1 MGRAPQSGRFGGR
14 ADNIIR
20 ILIRLAKPW
29 IGEDEQRAV
38 AAVLE
43 SGQLVQGALVER
55 FEQSV
60 AALVGR
66 KHAVAVSSGTA
77 ALQLALKALQIAPGD
92 EVLCPALSW
101 PSPAHAIRLA
111 GAKVRFVDV
120 DQDEWNSTAEA
131 LREARGGNTR
141 AAIVIDQFGNPA
153 RAQQIRDSLGALPI
167 IEDAACA
174 LGSRFAGGPCGSLG
188 KVSCL
193 SFHPRKILT
202 TGEGGMCLTD
212 DEDIA
217 EKLRMLRNHGQL
229 RDEFVVAAGNSRMT
243 EIAAA
248 LGLAQLQRLNE
259 IVGRRRELAARYR
272 DALNG
277 EVDMQSTPVG
287 SESNY
292 QTFGIVLPQGH
303 DRKSVREKMAER
315 GVEAG
320 LLSFAIHKLGSFTG
334 SEASL
339 PIAEHLAARG
349 IALPLYPQ
357 MRNAEVDEVVG
368 CLRGVLHG

>member
-1 MGRAPQSGRFGGR
+1 
-14 ADNIIR
+14 
-20 ILIRLAKPW
+20 LIRLAKPW

-55 FEQSV
+55 FEQAV
-60 AALVGR
+60 AALIGR
-66 KHAVAVSSGTA
+66 RHAVAVSSGTA
-77 ALQLALKALQIAPGD
+77 ALQLVLKALQIGPGD

-101 PSPAHAIRLA
+101 PSPAHAVRVA

-120 DQDEWNSTAEA
+120 DQNEWNSSAEA
-131 LREARGGNTR
+131 LREARNGNTR
-141 AAIVIDQFGNPA
+141 AAIVIDQFGNPV
-153 RAQQIRDSLGALPI
+153 RAEQIRDALGALPI

-174 LGSRFAGGPCGSLG
+174 LGSRFAGGPCGSFG

-212 DEDIA
+212 DDDVA

-229 RDEFVVAAGNSRMT
+229 RGEFVVAAGNSRMT

-248 LGLAQLQRLNE
+248 LGLAQLQRLDE
-259 IVGRRRELAARYR
+259 IVARRRELAALYGE
-272 DALNG
+272 ALDG
-277 EVDMQSTPVG
+277 EMDLQSTPAG
-287 SESNY
+287 AESNY
-292 QTFGIVLPQGH
+292 QTFGVLLPQGH
-303 DRKSVREKMAER
+303 DRTAVREKLAER

-320 LLSFAIHKLGSFTG
+320 VLSFAIHKLGSFAG

-339 PIAEHLAARG
+339 PIAEHIAARG
-349 IALPLYPQ
+349 VALPLYPQ
-357 MRNAEVDEVVG
+357 MRNAEVDEVVSS
-368 CLRGVLHG
+368 LQGVLHG

>member
-1 MGRAPQSGRFGGR
+1 M
-14 ADNIIR
+14 
-20 ILIRLAKPW
+20 IRLAKPW
-29 IGEDEQRAV
+29 IGEDERRAV

-55 FEQSV
+55 FEQAV
-60 AALVGR
+60 AALIGR
-66 KHAVAVSSGTA
+66 RHAVAVSSGTA
-77 ALQLALKALQIAPGD
+77 ALQLVLKALQIGPGD

-101 PSPAHAIRLA
+101 PSPAHAVRIA

-120 DQDEWNSTAEA
+120 DQNEWNSSAEA
-131 LREARGGNTR
+131 LREARNGNTR
-141 AAIVIDQFGNPA
+141 AAIVIDQFGNPV
-153 RAQQIRDSLGALPI
+153 RAEQIREALGALPI

-212 DEDIA
+212 DDDVA

-229 RDEFVVAAGNSRMT
+229 RGEFVVAAGNSRMT

-248 LGLAQLQRLNE
+248 LGLAQLQRLDE
-259 IVGRRRELAARYR
+259 IVARRRELAALYR
-272 DALNG
+272 EALDG
-277 EVDMQSTPVG
+277 EMDLQSTPAG
-287 SESNY
+287 AESNY
-292 QTFGIVLPQGH
+292 QTFGVLLPQGR
-303 DRKSVREKMAER
+303 DPNAVREKLAER

-320 LLSFAIHKLGSFTG
+320 VLSFAIHKLGSFAG

-339 PIAEHLAARG
+339 PIAEHIAARG
-349 IALPLYPQ
+349 VALPLYPQ
-357 MRNAEVDEVVG
+357 MRNAEVDEVARS
-368 CLRGVLHG
+368 LREVLHG

>member
-1 MGRAPQSGRFGGR
+1 
-14 ADNIIR
+14 
-20 ILIRLAKPW
+20 LIRLAKPW

-55 FEQSV
+55 FELAV

-66 KHAVAVSSGTA
+66 RHAVAVSSGTA
-77 ALQLALKALQIAPGD
+77 ALQLALKALQVGPGD

-101 PSPAHAIRLA
+101 PSPAHAVRLA

-120 DQDEWNSTAEA
+120 DQGEWNSTAEA
-131 LREARGGNTR
+131 LREARNGNTR

-153 RAQQIRDSLGALPI
+153 RAQQIRKALGALPI

-174 LGSRFAGGPCGSLG
+174 LGSRFTSGPCGSLG

-212 DEDIA
+212 DDDIA
-217 EKLRMLRNHGQL
+217 DKLRMLRNHGQL
-229 RDEFVVAAGNSRMT
+229 RGEFVVAAGNSRMT

-248 LGLAQLQRLNE
+248 LGLAQLQRLDE
-259 IVGRRRELAARYR
+259 IVSRRRELAALYR
-272 DALNG
+272 EALG
-277 EVDMQSTPVG
+277 DQMDVQSTPSG
-287 SESNY
+287 AESNY
-292 QTFGIVLPQGH
+292 QTFGLVLPQGH
-303 DRKSVREKMAER
+303 DRDTVRAKLGER

-334 SEASL
+334 SQATL
-339 PIAEHLAARG
+339 PIAEHIAARG
-349 IALPLYPQ
+349 VALPLYPQ
-357 MRNAEVDEVVG
+357 MRNAEVEEVLRT
-368 CLRGVLHG
+368 LRGVLDE

>member
-1 MGRAPQSGRFGGR
+1 M
-14 ADNIIR
+14 
-20 ILIRLAKPW
+20 IRLAKPW

-55 FEQSV
+55 FELAI
-60 AALVGR
+60 AALIGR
-66 KHAVAVSSGTA
+66 RHAVAVSSGTT
-77 ALQLALKALQIAPGD
+77 ALQLSLKALQVGPGD

-101 PSPAHAIRLA
+101 PSPAHAVRVA

-120 DQDEWNSTAEA
+120 DPDEWNSTAEA
-131 LREARGGNTR
+131 LREARNGNTR
-141 AAIVIDQFGNPA
+141 AAIVIDQFGNPS
-153 RAQQIRDSLGALPI
+153 RAEQIREALGALPI
-167 IEDAACA
+167 IEYAACA
-174 LGSRFAGGPCGSLG
+174 LGSRFASGPCGSLG

-212 DEDIA
+212 EDDVA

-229 RDEFVVAAGNSRMT
+229 GGEFVVAAGNSRMT

-248 LGLAQLQRLNE
+248 LGLAQLQRLDE
-259 IVGRRRELAARYR
+259 IVSRRRELAALYR
-272 DALNG
+272 EALGG
-277 EVDMQSTPVG
+277 EMSLQSTPNG

-292 QTFGIVLPQGH
+292 QTFCVVLSQGH
-303 DRKSVREKMAER
+303 DRNAVCKKLRER

-320 LLSFAIHKLGSFTG
+320 LLSFAIHKLGSFAG
-334 SEASL
+334 NEASL
-339 PIAEHLAARG
+339 PMAEHIAARG

-357 MRNAEVDEVVG
+357 MRNAEVDEVVRA
-368 CLRGVLHG
+368 LRGVLNE

>member
-1 MGRAPQSGRFGGR
+1 
-14 ADNIIR
+14 
-20 ILIRLAKPW
+20 LIRLAKPW

-43 SGQLVQGALVER
+43 SGQLVQGPLVER

-66 KHAVAVSSGTA
+66 AHAIAVSSGTA
-77 ALQLALKALQIAPGD
+77 ALQLALRALQVGPGD

-101 PSPAHAIRLA
+101 PSPAHAIRVA

-131 LREARGGNTR
+131 LREARNGNTR

-153 RAQQIRDSLGALPI
+153 RAEQIREALGALPI

-174 LGSRFAGGPCGSLG
+174 LGSRFASGPCGSLG
-188 KVSCL
+188 KISCL

-212 DEDIA
+212 DDDLA

-229 RDEFVVAAGNSRMT
+229 RGEFVVAAGNFRMT
-243 EIAAA
+243 DIAAA
-248 LGLAQLQRLNE
+248 LGLAQLQRLDE
-259 IVGRRRELAARYR
+259 MVARRRELGALYR
-272 DALNG
+272 DAWGG
-277 EVDMQSTPVG
+277 EIDLQRTPDG

-292 QTFGIVLPQGH
+292 QTFGVVLPQGH
-303 DRKSVREKMAER
+303 DRDTVREKMRER

-320 LLSFAIHKLGSFTG
+320 LLSFAIHKLGSFAG

-357 MRNAEVDEVVG
+357 MRKNEVEAVVR
-368 CLRGVLHG
+368 CLRGVLHE

>member
-1 MGRAPQSGRFGGR
+1 M
-14 ADNIIR
+14 
-20 ILIRLAKPW
+20 IRLTKPW

-38 AAVLE
+38 ASVLE

-55 FEQSV
+55 FEHAV

-66 KHAVAVSSGTA
+66 RHAIAVSSGTA
-77 ALQLALKALQIAPGD
+77 ALQLALSVLKIGPGD

-101 PSPAHAIRLA
+101 PSPAHAVRMA
-111 GAKVRFVDV
+111 GARVAFVDV
-120 DQDEWNSTAEA
+120 DKDEWNSSAEA
-131 LREARGGNTR
+131 LGAARNDDAK

-153 RAQQIRDSLGALPI
+153 RAEQIREALGALPI

-174 LGSRFAGGPCGSLG
+174 LGSRFSTGPCGSLG

-193 SFHPRKILT
+193 SFHPRKVLT

-212 DEDIA
+212 DDEIA

-229 RDEFVVAAGNSRMT
+229 RGVFVVAAGNYRMT

-248 LGLAQLQRLNE
+248 LGLVQLRRLDE
-259 IVGRRRELAARYR
+259 IVSRRRELAALYR
-272 DALNG
+272 KALEG
-277 EVDMQSTPVG
+277 EVEVDVQRTPAG
-287 SESNY
+287 ADSNY

-303 DRKSVREKMAER
+303 ERDAVLERLRERE
-315 GVEAG
+315 VEAG
-320 LLSFAIHKLGSFTG
+320 ILSFAIHKLGSFAG
-334 SEASL
+334 SKASL
-339 PIAEHLAARG
+339 PIAEHVAARG

-357 MRNAEVDEVVG
+357 MKNSEVSEVVRK
-368 CLRGVLHG
+368 LRGVLDER

>member
-1 MGRAPQSGRFGGR
+1 
-14 ADNIIR
+14 
-20 ILIRLAKPW
+20 LIRLAKPW
-29 IGEDEQRAV
+29 IGEHEQRAV

-55 FEQSV
+55 FEHSI
-60 AALVGR
+60 AALIGR
-66 KHAVAVSSGTA
+66 RHAVAVSSGTA
-77 ALQLALKALQIAPGD
+77 ALQLALKSLQVGPGD

-101 PSPAHAIRLA
+101 PSPAHAVRVA

-120 DQDEWNSTAEA
+120 DPDEWNSTAEA
-131 LREARGGNTR
+131 LREARNGNTR
-141 AAIVIDQFGNPA
+141 AAIVIDQFGNPS
-153 RAQQIRDSLGALPI
+153 RAEQIREALGALPI

-174 LGSRFAGGPCGSLG
+174 LGSRFASGPCGTLG

-212 DEDIA
+212 EDEVA

-229 RDEFVVAAGNSRMT
+229 GGDFVVAAGNSRMT

-248 LGLAQLQRLNE
+248 LGLAQLQRLDE
-259 IVGRRRELAARYR
+259 IVSRRRELAALYR
-272 DALNG
+272 EALGG
-277 EVDMQSTPVG
+277 EMDSQSTPNG

-292 QTFGIVLPQGH
+292 QTFGLVLPQGH
-303 DRKSVREKMAER
+303 DRNAVCAKLRER

-320 LLSFAIHKLGSFTG
+320 RLSFAIHKLGSFAG
-334 SEASL
+334 NEASL

-357 MRNAEVDEVVG
+357 MRNAQIDEVVRS
-368 CLRGVLHG
+368 LRGVLNE

>member
-1 MGRAPQSGRFGGR
+1 
-14 ADNIIR
+14 
-20 ILIRLAKPW
+20 LIRLAKPW

-55 FEQSV
+55 FEHAI

-66 KHAVAVSSGTA
+66 RHAVAVSSGTS
-77 ALQLALKALQIAPGD
+77 ALQLALKAMQIGPGD

-101 PSPAHAIRLA
+101 PSPAHAVRVA
-111 GAKVRFVDV
+111 GAKARFVDV
-120 DQDEWNSTAEA
+120 DQDEWNSSAEA
-131 LREARGGNTR
+131 LRAARNGSTR

-153 RAQQIRDSLGALPI
+153 RAEEIREALGALPI

-174 LGSRFAGGPCGSLG
+174 LGSRFANGPCGSLG

-212 DEDIA
+212 DDDIA

-229 RDEFVVAAGNSRMT
+229 REEFVVAAGNSRMT

-248 LGLAQLQRLNE
+248 LGLAQLQRLDDI
-259 IVGRRRELAARYR
+259 IVRRRALAGLYRQALEGEL
-272 DALNG
+272 DL
-277 EVDMQSTPVG
+277 QSTPAG
-287 SESNY
+287 AESNY
-292 QTFGIVLPQGH
+292 QTFGVILPQGF
-303 DRKSVREKMAER
+303 DRKAVREKLEER
-315 GVEAG
+315 GIEAG
-320 LLSFAIHKLGSFTG
+320 LLSFAIHKLGSFAG
-334 SEASL
+334 SDASL
-339 PIAEHLAARG
+339 PIAEHIAARG

-357 MRNAEVDEVVG
+357 MRDAEVDDVVRG
-368 CLRGVLHG
+368 LRGVLDE

>member
-1 MGRAPQSGRFGGR
+1 
-14 ADNIIR
+14 
-20 ILIRLAKPW
+20 LIRLAKPW

-43 SGQLVQGALVER
+43 SGQLVQGELVER
-55 FEQSV
+55 FEQAV

-66 KHAVAVSSGTA
+66 RHAIAVSSGTT
-77 ALQLALKALQIAPGD
+77 ALQLALKALQVGPGD

-101 PSPAHAIRLA
+101 PSPAHAIRVA
-111 GAKVRFVDV
+111 GAKVHFVDV

-131 LREARGGNTR
+131 LREARGGATR

-153 RAQQIRDSLGALPI
+153 RGEQISDALGALPI

-174 LGSRFAGGPCGSLG
+174 LGSRFTNGPCGSLG
-188 KVSCL
+188 VVSCL

-212 DEDIA
+212 DDGIA
-217 EKLRMLRNHGQL
+217 DQLRMLRNHGQL
-229 RDEFVVAAGNSRMT
+229 AGEFVVASGNARMT

-248 LGLAQLQRLNE
+248 LGLAQLQRLDD
-259 IVGRRRELAARYR
+259 IVARRRELAALYR
-272 DALNG
+272 QELGDELDLQA
-277 EVDMQSTPVG
+277 TPAG
-287 SESNY
+287 AESNY
-292 QTFGIVLPQGH
+292 QTFGVVLPQGR
-303 DRKSVREKMAER
+303 DRDTVRETMRER
-315 GVEAG
+315 GVEVG
-320 LLSFAIHKLGSFTG
+320 LLSFAIHKLGSFAG

-339 PIAEHLAARG
+339 PIAEHLAGRG

-357 MRNAEVDEVVG
+357 MRNAEVIEVVR
-368 CLRGVLHG
+368 CLRGVLHE

>member
-1 MGRAPQSGRFGGR
+1 M
-14 ADNIIR
+14 
-20 ILIRLAKPW
+20 IRLAKPW

-43 SGQLVQGALVER
+43 SGQLVQGPLVER
-55 FEQSV
+55 FEQAV

-66 KHAVAVSSGTA
+66 QHAVAVSSGTS
-77 ALQLALKALQIAPGD
+77 ALQLALRALQVGTGD

-101 PSPAHAIRLA
+101 PSPAHAVRVA
-111 GAKVRFVDV
+111 GAKVQFVDV
-120 DQDEWNSTAEA
+120 DQDEWNSSGLA
-131 LREARGGNTR
+131 LRAARTGDTR

-153 RAQQIRDSLGALPI
+153 RAEEIRDGLGALPI

-174 LGSRFAGGPCGSLG
+174 LGSRFTNGPCGSLG
-188 KVSCL
+188 RVSCL

-212 DEDIA
+212 DDDIA

-229 RDEFVVAAGNSRMT
+229 RGEFVVAAGNSRMT

-248 LGLAQLQRLNE
+248 LGLAQLQRLDD
-259 IVGRRRELAARYR
+259 IVARRRALAGLYR
-272 DALNG
+272 EALG
-277 EVDMQSTPVG
+277 GKLDLQSTPAG
-287 SESNY
+287 AESNY
-292 QTFGIVLPQGH
+292 QTFGVILPQGY
-303 DRKSVREKMAER
+303 DRNVVREKLRER

-320 LLSFAIHKLGSFTG
+320 LLSFAIHKLGSFAG
-334 SEASL
+334 SDASL
-339 PIAEHLAARG
+339 PIAEHIAARG

-357 MRNAEVDEVVG
+357 MRNAEVDEVVRS
-368 CLRGVLHG
+368 LRGVLDG

>member
-1 MGRAPQSGRFGGR
+1 M
-14 ADNIIR
+14 IH
-20 ILIRLAKPW
+20 LAKPW

-43 SGQLVQGALVER
+43 SGQLVQGPLVER
-55 FEQSV
+55 FEQAV

-66 KHAVAVSSGTA
+66 RHAVAVASGTA
-77 ALQLALKALQIAPGD
+77 ALQLALKALRVGPGD

-101 PSPAHAIRLA
+101 PSPAHAVRVA

-120 DQDEWNSTAEA
+120 DQEEWNSTAEA
-131 LREARGGNTR
+131 LREARNGNTR

-153 RAQQIRDSLGALPI
+153 RAEQIREALGALPI

-174 LGSRFAGGPCGSLG
+174 LGSRFASGPCGSLG
-188 KVSCL
+188 KISCL

-212 DEDIA
+212 DDDLA

-229 RDEFVVAAGNSRMT
+229 RGEFVVAAGNSRMT
-243 EIAAA
+243 DIAAA
-248 LGLAQLQRLNE
+248 LGLAQLQRLDE
-259 IVGRRRELAARYR
+259 MVARRRELATVYR
-272 DALNG
+272 DALDG
-277 EVDMQSTPVG
+277 EVDLQSTPSG

-292 QTFGIVLPQGH
+292 QTFGVILPQGH
-303 DRKSVREKMAER
+303 DSAAVREKMRER
-315 GVEAG
+315 GIETG
-320 LLSFAIHKLGSFTG
+320 LLSFAIHKLGSFAG

-339 PIAEHLAARG
+339 PIAEHLATRG

-357 MRNAEVDEVVG
+357 MRNNEVDEVVRG
-368 CLRGVLHG
+368 LRGVLHGG

>member
-1 MGRAPQSGRFGGR
+1 
-14 ADNIIR
+14 
-20 ILIRLAKPW
+20 LIRLAKPW

-38 AAVLE
+38 ATVLE

-55 FEQSV
+55 FEQAV
-60 AALVGR
+60 AALIGR
-66 KHAVAVSSGTA
+66 RHAIAVSSGTA
-77 ALQLALKALQIAPGD
+77 ALQLVLKALQIGPGD

-101 PSPAHAIRLA
+101 PSPAHAVRIA

-120 DQDEWNSTAEA
+120 DQNEWNSSAEA
-131 LREARGGNTR
+131 LREARNGNTR
-141 AAIVIDQFGNPA
+141 AAIVIDQFGNPV
-153 RAQQIRDSLGALPI
+153 RAEQIREALGALPI

-212 DEDIA
+212 DDDVA
-217 EKLRMLRNHGQL
+217 EKLRVLRNHGQL
-229 RDEFVVAAGNSRMT
+229 RGEFVVAAGNSRMT

-248 LGLAQLQRLNE
+248 LGLAQLQRLDE
-259 IVGRRRELAARYR
+259 IVARRRELATLYR
-272 DALNG
+272 EALDG
-277 EVDMQSTPVG
+277 EMDLQSTPAG
-287 SESNY
+287 AESNY
-292 QTFGIVLPQGH
+292 QTFGVLLPQGR
-303 DRKSVREKMAER
+303 DRNAVREKLAER

-320 LLSFAIHKLGSFTG
+320 VLSFAIHKLGSFAG

-339 PIAEHLAARG
+339 PIAEHIAARG
-349 IALPLYPQ
+349 VALPLYPQ
-357 MRNAEVDEVVG
+357 MRNAEVDEVVSS
-368 CLRGVLHG
+368 LQGVLHG

>member
-1 MGRAPQSGRFGGR
+1 M
-14 ADNIIR
+14 
-20 ILIRLAKPW
+20 IRLARPW
-29 IGEDEQRAV
+29 IGEDERRAV

-43 SGQLVQGALVER
+43 SGQLVQGELVER
-55 FEQSV
+55 FEHAV

-66 KHAVAVSSGTA
+66 KHAVAVSSGTS
-77 ALQLALKALQIAPGD
+77 ALQLALKALQVGPGD

-101 PSPAHAIRLA
+101 PSPAHAVRVA

-120 DQDEWNSTAEA
+120 DQGEWNSPAEA
-131 LREARGGNTR
+131 LRAARNGNTR

-153 RAQQIRDSLGALPI
+153 RAEQIREALGALPI

-174 LGSRFAGGPCGSLG
+174 LGSRFTDGPCGSLG

-193 SFHPRKILT
+193 SFHPRKVLT

-212 DEDIA
+212 DDDVA

-229 RDEFVVAAGNSRMT
+229 GGEFVVAAGNSRMT

-248 LGLAQLQRLNE
+248 LGLVQLQRLDE
-259 IVGRRRELAARYR
+259 IVARRRQLAALYR
-272 DALNG
+272 EALSG
-277 EVDMQSTPVG
+277 EMDLQSTPAG
-287 SESNY
+287 AESNY
-292 QTFGIVLPQGH
+292 QTLGVVLPLGH
-303 DRKSVREKMAER
+303 DRNMVLAKLGER

-320 LLSFAIHKLGSFTG
+320 RLSFAIHKLGSFAG
-334 SEASL
+334 SEGSL
-339 PIAEHLAARG
+339 PIAEHVASRG

-357 MRNAEVDEVVG
+357 MRDSEVDEVVRI
-368 CLRGVLHG
+368 LRGVLDE

>member
-1 MGRAPQSGRFGGR
+1 
-14 ADNIIR
+14 
-20 ILIRLAKPW
+20 LIRLAKPW

-43 SGQLVQGALVER
+43 SGQLVQGDLVER
-55 FEQSV
+55 FEHAV

-66 KHAVAVSSGTA
+66 KQAVAVSSGTS
-77 ALQLALKALQIAPGD
+77 ALQLALKALQVGPGD

-101 PSPAHAIRLA
+101 PSPAHAVRVA
-111 GAKVRFVDV
+111 GAKVQFVDV
-120 DQDEWNSTAEA
+120 DQGEWNSSAEA
-131 LREARGGNTR
+131 LRAARNGNTR

-153 RAQQIRDSLGALPI
+153 RAEQIREALGALPI

-174 LGSRFAGGPCGSLG
+174 IGSRFTNGPCGSLG

-193 SFHPRKILT
+193 SFHPRKVLT

-212 DEDIA
+212 DDDVA

-229 RDEFVVAAGNSRMT
+229 GGEFVVAAGNSRMT

-248 LGLAQLQRLNE
+248 LGLVQLQRLDE
-259 IVGRRRELAARYR
+259 IVARRRQLAALYR
-272 DALNG
+272 EALGG
-277 EVDMQSTPVG
+277 EMDLQGTPDG
-287 SESNY
+287 AESNY
-292 QTFGIVLPQGH
+292 QTLGVVLPLGH
-303 DRKSVREKMAER
+303 DRNVVLAKLGER

-320 LLSFAIHKLGSFTG
+320 RLSFAIHKLGSFAG

-339 PIAEHLAARG
+339 PIAEHVASRG

-357 MRNAEVDEVVG
+357 MRNAEVDEVVRT
-368 CLRGVLHG
+368 LRGVLDE